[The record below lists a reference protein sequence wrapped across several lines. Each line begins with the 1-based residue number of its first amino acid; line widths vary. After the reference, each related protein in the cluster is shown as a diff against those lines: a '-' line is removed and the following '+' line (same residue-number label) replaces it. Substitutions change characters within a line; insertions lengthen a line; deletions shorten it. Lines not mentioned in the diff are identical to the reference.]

1 MPEPEPQREILAGL
15 GRLARLASLS
25 VSKAFSVST
34 VLAPLGDAGPRHRAR
49 ARTFSELA
57 ARVLGELG
65 LTIES
70 SGPIPSGPCV
80 LVSNHLSWFDPLVVA
95 SLVPVT
101 AIAKS
106 EVARWPFVG
115 ERARALGIIFVD
127 RSSGHSG
134 ARGLLEAR
142 RALGEGLCVL
152 NFPEGT
158 TTRGDSVL
166 PFRRGVFGL
175 ARLLEVPVVP
185 VRLDVDPALT
195 WVGDDP
201 LLPHFWRV
209 ASSPRPLVRLRFD
222 EPLALADESDAA
234 CAERARQRITH
245 RFEAEGARDAALCA

>member
-1 MPEPEPQREILAGL
+1 MPEPKPRREIAAGL

-34 VLAPLGDAGPRHRAR
+34 VLAPLGGARPQHRAR
-49 ARTFSELA
+49 ARTLSELA

-65 LTIES
+65 VIIES
-70 SGPIPSGPCV
+70 SGPIPTGPCV

-95 SLVPVT
+95 SRVPVT

-106 EVARWPFVG
+106 EVSKWPFVG
-115 ERARALGIIFVD
+115 ERARALGIVFVD
-127 RSSGHSG
+127 RSKHHGGVKS
-134 ARGLLEAR
+134 LLEAR
-142 RALGEGLCVL
+142 RALGQGVSVL

-158 TTRGDSVL
+158 TTRGDSIL

-201 LLPHFWRV
+201 FLPHLWRV
-209 ASSPRPLVRLRFD
+209 ASSASPLVRLRFD
-222 EPLALADESDAA
+222 EPLALAEESDAA
-234 CAERARQRITH
+234 RAEWARQRIA
-245 RFEAEGARDAALCA
+245 RSFEAEDVSDAALCA